1 MMPLASL
8 ESPPISK
15 DHDKPSSSS
24 SPSSCSFVREMSQ
37 PGPSSLSKLRDLT
50 LGEHLN
56 HEMAVD
62 MPMMCEDGDEDS
74 SQFSM
79 SPREHFDHESE
90 LCMRYFESWAQ
101 TRQTEF
107 VEQLV
112 ARMSFHQHEH
122 IYSILMPMLQRDFI
136 TALPGKG
143 LHHIAYKI
151 LSYLDE
157 RSLCRAELVCHEWY
171 QVITD
176 GLLWKKLIERKV
188 ASEPVWEGLSER
200 RGWGKYLFRHVAPSE
215 GINHQFFRQLY
226 PSIISDI
233 SNMESNWKNARHTL
247 TRIECHSE
255 NSKGVYCLQ
264 YDDHKIIS
272 GLRDNTI
279 KIWNRESL
287 ECKRVLQG
295 HTGSVL
301 CLQYDEKVIVTGSS
315 DSTIR

>member
-15 DHDKPSSSS
+15 DHDKPSSS

-136 TALPGKG
+136 TALPGLFLL
-143 LHHIAYKI
+143 LHCTKEQRVF
-151 LSYLDE
+151 LSL
-157 RSLCRAELVCHEWY
+157 SLISA
-171 QVITD
+171 T
-176 GLLWKKLIERKV
+176 LL
-188 ASEPVWEGLSER
+188 
-200 RGWGKYLFRHVAPSE
+200 F
-215 GINHQFFRQLY
+215 
-226 PSIISDI
+226 
-233 SNMESNWKNARHTL
+233 
-247 TRIECHSE
+247 
-255 NSKGVYCLQ
+255 
-264 YDDHKIIS
+264 
-272 GLRDNTI
+272 
-279 KIWNRESL
+279 
-287 ECKRVLQG
+287 
-295 HTGSVL
+295 
-301 CLQYDEKVIVTGSS
+301 
-315 DSTIR
+315 

>member
-200 RGWGKYLFRHVAPSE
+200 RGW
-215 GINHQFFRQLY
+215 
-226 PSIISDI
+226 
-233 SNMESNWKNARHTL
+233 
-247 TRIECHSE
+247 
-255 NSKGVYCLQ
+255 
-264 YDDHKIIS
+264 
-272 GLRDNTI
+272 
-279 KIWNRESL
+279 
-287 ECKRVLQG
+287 
-295 HTGSVL
+295 
-301 CLQYDEKVIVTGSS
+301 
-315 DSTIR
+315 